1 MPVWLTQ
8 LFALSAMVGVI
19 GFCFWMARGGK
30 PRKGN
35 TDDFQAV
42 GLPDNSGP
50 GHG

>member
-8 LFALSAMVGVI
+8 IIALFALVGII

-42 GLPDNSGP
+42 GFPDNPSG
-50 GHG
+50 GHS